1 MAKRLIIFGP
11 INKKMILPFLLAFT
25 QIIYIIF
32 TEYYPEK
39 KNDTVVHGIVLSL
52 SQMYIKF
59 FPYILKI
66 DNKEKA
72 MINLAVKKKCF
83 HYFLLG
89 IIFLFDG
96 ILVVA
101 AEIIQTSFKGKTE
114 TFTISNLFP
123 HNDFVLMSIEMIF
136 LVCVSVCLLKYRYFK
151 HNIISLIIFTIF
163 GIICEAILTNYDDI
177 DWVFILIKFINI
189 LEVGVNATYVCYQKY
204 LMEKLYFPYWN
215 VAFIPGAM
223 MLVGLCL
230 LFMVVLTDPDKENS
244 SNDIVAAFYSFYT
257 QPDTGLIVGKLIIY
271 LVLYVIMCP
280 LSILIIYYFTP
291 NFILIIFQL
300 TGITKKLIDIPTEK
314 LYCLIFYIIQFFA
327 LMIHLEILELN
338 FCGLNKYTKRN
349 IDLRGI
355 DDIGFEGRDSSV
367 GLDINI
373 NIGDEYLLRPA
384 TIEMREEDNNILY

>member
-215 VAFIPGAM
+215 VAFVPGAM

-230 LFMVVLTDPDKENS
+230 L
-244 SNDIVAAFYSFYT
+244 
-257 QPDTGLIVGKLIIY
+257 
-271 LVLYVIMCP
+271 MCP

-373 NIGDEYLLRPA
+373 NININIGDEYLLRPA